1 MKKLWQVIKPI
12 IYFYLIQFFTCV
24 GAIILYLVF
33 SHQGD
38 TLEYDLIY
46 KYIIIAITL
55 TIVPISIYIFKK
67 YYRQEPKINY
77 KKLFLMVPLGIGI
90 SWFYNMVT
98 INFQEPTE
106 LMNLNIWIII
116 IYTGILGP
124 ISEELLF
131 RYLGLRKA
139 EEVYSKKNA
148 LLIITTVFALLHTG
162 IIGILYAFIIGLI
175 LGKIYQ
181 KEQNIIYPIIMH
193 IIANLA
199 SILVTEYNTWMLI
212 TSIACLG
219 ICCYLRKT
227 IN

>member
-1 MKKLWQVIKPI
+1 MKKLWQAIKPI
-12 IYFYLIQFFTCV
+12 IYCYLIQFVICIAT
-24 GAIILYLVF
+24 IILYLVF
-33 SHQGD
+33 SYQGD

-46 KYIIIAITL
+46 KYLIIAITI
-55 TIVPISIYIFKK
+55 TIIPISIYILKK

-77 KKLFLMVPLGIGI
+77 QKLLLMIPLGVGI
-90 SWFYNMVT
+90 SWFYNMLT

-124 ISEELLF
+124 IFEELLF

-139 EEVYSKKNA
+139 EKLYSKKQA

-162 IIGILYAFIIGLI
+162 VIGMLYAFIIGLI
-175 LGKIYQ
+175 LGRLYQ
-181 KEQNIIYPIIMH
+181 KEKNIIYPIILH
-193 IIANLA
+193 ISANLA
-199 SILVTEYNTWMLI
+199 SIMVTEYNIWMLI
-212 TSIACLG
+212 ASILCFG
-219 ICCYLRKT
+219 IFSYFQKI